1 MECGLLGS
9 FVDVMFLWNV
19 ALQKFERVERSS
31 ERAKRHLQSIMATE
45 LIGFSSLSLRWRSV
59 GKKVCKED
67 SRFLDHTRLRIEHR
81 HCGHA
86 KRDKKKGVRLEEVD
100 GGLRN
105 T

>member
-1 MECGLLGS
+1 VECGLLGS

-67 SRFLDHTRLRIEHR
+67 SRFLDHTRLSIEHW
-81 HCGHA
+81 HCGHT
-86 KRDKKKGVRLEEVD
+86 KRDEEKVLYLREVD
-100 GGLRN
+100 GGVGS